1 MKTRPAVYTERYP
14 TLRGHAERRYVVKT
28 VMPLEAVQ
36 LTEDIMRLGRV
47 IELLDE
53 IYPDNIREINTVE
66 DRRAAEEELRQ
77 EMRRLKGW
85 LAYARKM
92 MREQFSELRR
102 DL

>member
-1 MKTRPAVYTERYP
+1 MKPAIYTERYK
-14 TLRGHAERRYVVKT
+14 TKRGHAERRYVLRT

-36 LTEDIMRLGRV
+36 LTEDIMRINRA

-53 IYPDNIREINTVE
+53 IYPDNIRAITTVK

-92 MREQFSELRR
+92 MREHFSEVRR